1 MFFQKGVRLLIL
13 SNELANFLRRCLNE
27 HIGPYR
33 EIHLPVMPA
42 DQDSPHS
49 ILAPLREKTRPALDG
64 HRAIDPAKLLLY
76 GARERVAPFS
86 AEPAAGLL
94 AGVKACDIKAL
105 EILDRALIN
114 GVKVFSIMHH
124 RPDMNLAMSAVLNL
138 QSSQNK
144 GDAVV
149 PTVV

>member
-1 MFFQKGVRLLIL
+1 MLIL
-13 SNELANFLRRCLNE
+13 SDELVNFLRRCLNE

-86 AEPAAGLL
+86 AEPAAGLQI
-94 AGVKACDIKAL
+94 G
-105 EILDRALIN
+105 RASCRER
-114 GVKVFSIMHH
+114 V
-124 RPDMNLAMSAVLNL
+124 
-138 QSSQNK
+138 
-144 GDAVV
+144 
-149 PTVV
+149 